1 MGDERDL
8 LEFDTAS
15 EFLVGE
21 GLPGW
26 AMFLHVFLDHIVAVV
41 FEHLFDQ
48 RGLQY
53 QDSTLRGRV
62 FELER
67 SVGR

>member
-1 MGDERDL
+1 
-8 LEFDTAS
+8 
-15 EFLVGE
+15 
-21 GLPGW
+21 
-26 AMFLHVFLDHIVAVV
+26 MFLHVFLDPVVAVV

-53 QDSTLRGRV
+53 QDSALRGRV

-67 SVGR
+67 DIGSDSSPVIRGP